1 MPSEAAPGSQGGLS
15 LGRHPAPMHLL
26 RALLAVS
33 ERELDKF
40 LHQRS
45 RFLAALL
52 RPLLWLVVV
61 AVGFEAAFGGPG
73 SYRDYMLPGL
83 LGVVLLFHGMQSALS
98 MVYER
103 ETGMMRLLL
112 TAPLPRAY
120 LLFCKLAAISLLA
133 TGQAYLFLGLAAL
146 FGVGIGVQ
154 GWLYLLPALLLGG
167 AMLGALGLA
176 ISVYV
181 RQLENFAGLMNFV
194 IFPMFFLSTALYPL
208 SRFAAADAGYLQT
221 LALLNPFTHLVEL
234 LRAASQGRFD
244 AAGYGLMAG
253 CVILF
258 FLIAR
263 TGYDPERAIFHRQ

>member
-1 MPSEAAPGSQGGLS
+1 MPSDSGQEFPFE
-15 LGRHPAPMHLL
+15 LGARHPAFLHLL
-26 RALLAVS
+26 RAFVAVS
-33 ERELDKF
+33 EREFGKF

-52 RPLLWLVVV
+52 RPLLWLVIV
-61 AVGFEAAFGGPG
+61 AVGFEAAYDGPG

-83 LGVVLLFHGMQSALS
+83 LGIVLLFHGMQSALS

-103 ETGMMRLLL
+103 EMGMMRLLL
-112 TAPLPRAY
+112 SAPLPRAY
-120 LLFCKLAAISLLA
+120 ILFCKLAAISLLA
-133 TGQAYLFLGLAAL
+133 TAQAYLFLGLATF
-146 FGVGIGVQ
+146 FGVGTGIA
-154 GWLYLLPALLLGG
+154 GWLYLLPALLVGG

-181 RQLENFAGLMNFV
+181 HQLENFAGLMNFV
-194 IFPMFFLSTALYPL
+194 IFPMFFLSSALYPL
-208 SRFAAADAGYLQT
+208 SRFAAADAAYLGT

-244 AAGYGLMAG
+244 AFGFGLMAG
-253 CVILF
+253 CTILF

-263 TGYDPERAIFHRQ
+263 VGYDPERGIFHRR

>member
-1 MPSEAAPGSQGGLS
+1 MRSEAVSESQTAARIARNPG
-15 LGRHPAPMHLL
+15 PAHLL
-26 RALLAVS
+26 RALFAVS
-33 ERELDKF
+33 AREFDKF

-52 RPLLWLVVV
+52 RPLLWLFIV
-61 AVGFEAAFGGPG
+61 AVGFEAAFDGSG
-73 SYRDYMLPGL
+73 SYRAYMLPGL

-103 ETGMMRLLL
+103 EMGMMRLLL

-133 TGQAYLFLGLAAL
+133 VGQAYLFLGLAAL

-154 GWLYLLPALLLGG
+154 GWLYLLPALLVGG

-181 RQLENFAGLMNFV
+181 HQLENFAGLMNFV
-194 IFPMFFLSTALYPL
+194 IFPMFFLSSALYPL
-208 SRFAAADAGYLQT
+208 SRFAAAGADYLVT

-234 LRAASQGRFD
+234 LRAASEGRSD
-244 AAGYGLMAG
+244 AAGYGVMAG
-253 CVILF
+253 CTLLF

-263 TGYDPERAIFHRQ
+263 TGYDPERGIFNRR